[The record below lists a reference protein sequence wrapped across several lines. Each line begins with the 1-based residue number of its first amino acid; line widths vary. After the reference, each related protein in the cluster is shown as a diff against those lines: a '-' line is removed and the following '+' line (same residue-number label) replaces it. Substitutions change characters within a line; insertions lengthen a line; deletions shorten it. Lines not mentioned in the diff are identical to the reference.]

1 VGQSAALRLR
11 AYPTRTF
18 RGTVTRLAATA
29 DTGWRAERTVRVEV
43 DLSNDEHLLRP
54 KMTGYARI
62 HVGERRA
69 IDVMTRRIRRYV
81 RVEFWS
87 WW

>member
-1 VGQSAALRLR
+1 MDS
-11 AYPTRTF
+11 
-18 RGTVTRLAATA
+18 
-29 DTGWRAERTVRVEV
+29 GWRAEREVRVEV
-43 DLSNDEHLLRP
+43 DLPNTDNLLRP

-62 HVGERRA
+62 HSGDRRA
-69 IDVMTRRIRRYV
+69 IEVLTRRFRRFI